1 MIDDNLLD
9 EISDQKFRTICEE
22 VIDEMNRL
30 PIPGAVVGVWYEG
43 QEQIAPLGLTNI
55 EHPLPVTADT
65 LFQIGSIT
73 KTYLATAVMRLVER
87 GQLVLDQ
94 PVHIYLPDLK
104 LADETAAA
112 NSWADATMRHLLT
125 HTGGWVGDY
134 FNDFGLGDEALAR
147 MVDQVAGLAQLTPL
161 GQVWSYNNAGF
172 YLAGR
177 VLEVVTGQT
186 FEQAMQQL
194 VLDPLGLTNSYFF
207 AHDLITHRFAVGH
220 KVVQGQP
227 KVARP
232 WAIGRAAHPAGGIV
246 SSMKD
251 LLAHGRFHLGDG
263 TTIDGQRLLSSDTL
277 RLMQTP
283 LLPATGS
290 DMTGLAWRVTDV
302 NGTRLIGHGGA
313 TNGQKALLRLVPD
326 AQFAVAVLTNSDDG
340 SILSQQIVNLA
351 TEQYL
356 GLSLPAAAPLTLPA
370 EQLAPYVGRY
380 ESAMTI
386 YELAPADGELILHT
400 TPKGGFPTPDAPP
413 PEPPP
418 PLRAALYD
426 EDRLIVLEE
435 PMKDARGEFLRDEN
449 GRITWLRLGGR
460 LQARQ

>member
-1 MIDDNLLD
+1 MIDNNLLHT
-9 EISDQKFRTICEE
+9 ITDQTFRTICEE
-22 VIDEMNRL
+22 ALNEMNRL

-43 QEQIAPLGLTNI
+43 REQIAPLGVTNI
-55 EHPLPVTADT
+55 EHPLPVTAAT

-73 KTYLATAVMRLVER
+73 KTYLATAVMRLAET
-87 GQLVLDQ
+87 GQLALDQ
-94 PVHIYLPDLK
+94 PIRTYLPDLK
-104 LADETAAA
+104 LADETAAVGV
-112 NSWADATMRHLLT
+112 TMRHLLT

-134 FNDFGLGDEALAR
+134 FNDFGLGDDALAR
-147 MVDQVAGLAQLTPL
+147 MVQQVAGLAQLTPL

-177 VLEVVTGQT
+177 VLELVTGQT

-194 VLDPLGLTNSYFF
+194 LLDPLGLTSSYFF

-220 KVVQGQP
+220 KVVAGQP

-251 LLAHGRFHLGDG
+251 LLAYGRFHLGTG
-263 TTIDGQRLLSSDTL
+263 TTADGHRLLSPDTL

-302 NGTRLIGHGGA
+302 NGRRLLGHGGA

-340 SILSQQIVNLA
+340 GILSQQLVNSA

-356 GLSLPAAAPLTLPA
+356 GLRLPAATPLARPA
-370 EQLAPYVGRY
+370 AQLAPYLGRY

-386 YELAPADGELILHT
+386 YELVLTDGQLILHT

-435 PMKDARGEFLRDEN
+435 PLKEARGEFLRDEN
-449 GRITWLRLGGR
+449 GRIAWLRLGGR
-460 LQARQ
+460 IQARHKS

>member
-1 MIDDNLLD
+1 MIDNSILD
-9 EISDQKFRTICEE
+9 EITDQKFRTICEE
-22 VIDEMNRL
+22 AINEMNRL

-43 QEQIAPLGLTNI
+43 REQIAPLGVTNI
-55 EHPLPVTADT
+55 EHPLPVTAAT

-73 KTYLATAVMRLVER
+73 KTYLATAVMRLVET
-87 GQLVLDQ
+87 GQLELDQ
-94 PVHIYLPDLK
+94 PIRIYLPDLK
-104 LADETAAA
+104 LADEMAAA
-112 NSWADATMRHLLT
+112 GVTMRHLLT

-134 FNDFGLGDEALAR
+134 FNDFGIGNDALAK
-147 MVDQVAGLAQLTPL
+147 MVAKVAELPQLTPL

-194 VLDPLGLTNSYFF
+194 LLDPFGLKNSFFF

-220 KVVQGQP
+220 KVVEGQP
-227 KVARP
+227 QVARP

-251 LLAHGRFHLGDG
+251 LLKYGRFHMDDG
-263 TTIDGQRLLSSDTL
+263 VTENGQRLLSPNTL

-283 LLPATGS
+283 LLPATGN

-313 TNGQKALLRLVPD
+313 TNGQKALLRLVPA

-340 SILSQQIVNLA
+340 GILTQQIVNAA
-351 TEQYL
+351 TEHYL
-356 GLSLPAAAPLTLPA
+356 GLRLPVAEPLDLPA
-370 EQLAPYVGRY
+370 EQLAPYLGRY
-380 ESAMTI
+380 EAAMTI
-386 YELAPADGELILHT
+386 YELALTNGQLSLHT
-400 TPKGGFPTPDAPP
+400 TLKGGFPTPDAPP

-426 EDRLIVLEE
+426 EDRLIVLDE
-435 PMKDARGEFLRDEN
+435 PMKEARGEFLRDEN

-460 LQARQ
+460 IQARQ

>member
-1 MIDDNLLD
+1 MIDKNMLD
-9 EISDQKFRTICEE
+9 TISDPTFRTICEE
-22 VIDEMNRL
+22 AINEMDRL
-30 PIPGAVVGVWYEG
+30 PIPGAVVGVWYED
-43 QEQIAPLGLTNI
+43 QAQIAPLGLTNI
-55 EHPLPVTADT
+55 EHPLPVTAAT

-73 KTYLATAVMRLVER
+73 KTYLATAVMRLVET
-87 GQLVLDQ
+87 GQLDLDQ
-94 PVHIYLPDLK
+94 AIRTYLPDLK
-104 LADETAAA
+104 LVDESAATGV
-112 NSWADATMRHLLT
+112 TMRHLLT

-134 FNDFGLGDEALAR
+134 FNDFGLGDDALAR
-147 MVDQVAGLAQLTPL
+147 MVDQVAGLDQLTPL

-177 VLEVVTGQT
+177 VLELVTGQT
-186 FEQAMQQL
+186 FEQAIQQL
-194 VLDPLGLTNSYFF
+194 VLDPLGLTSSYFF

-220 KVVQGQP
+220 KVVAGQP

-251 LLAHGRFHLGDG
+251 LLKYGRFHLGDG
-263 TTIDGQRLLSSDTL
+263 LTENGQRLLSPDAL

-283 LLPATGS
+283 LLPASGS

-313 TNGQKALLRLVPD
+313 TNGQKALLRLVPQ

-340 SILSQQIVNLA
+340 GILTQHLVNLA

-356 GLSLPAAAPLTLPA
+356 GLRLPAATPLALPA

-386 YELAPADGELILHT
+386 YELALSDGELILHT
-400 TPKGGFPTPDAPP
+400 TLKGGFPTPDAPP

-426 EDRLIVLEE
+426 EDRLIVLDE
-435 PMKDARGEFLRDEN
+435 PMKEARGEFLRDEN
-449 GRITWLRLGGR
+449 GRIAWLRLGGR

>member
-1 MIDDNLLD
+1 MIDDSLLD
-9 EISDQKFRTICEE
+9 TITDQTFRTLCEE
-22 VIDEMNRL
+22 AIAEMKRL

-43 QEQIAPLGLTNI
+43 REQIAPLGVTNI

-73 KTYLATAVMRLVER
+73 KTYLATAVMRLVET
-87 GQLVLDQ
+87 GQLDLDQ
-94 PVHIYLPDLK
+94 PIRVYLPDLK
-104 LADETAAA
+104 PAV
-112 NSWADATMRHLLT
+112 NSSAEATLRHLLT

-134 FNDFGLGDEALAR
+134 FNDFGLGDDALAR
-147 MVDQVAGLAQLTPL
+147 MVDQVAGLDQLTPL
-161 GQVWSYNNAGF
+161 GQLWSYNNAGF

-177 VLEVVTGQT
+177 VLERITGQS

-194 VLDPLGLTNSYFF
+194 VLDPLGLTSSYFF
-207 AHDLITHRFAVGH
+207 AHDLMTHRFAVGH
-220 KVVQGQP
+220 KVVAGQP

-251 LLAHGRFHLGDG
+251 LLAYGRFHLGNG
-263 TTIDGQRLLSSDTL
+263 TTADGHRLLSPDTL

-283 LLPATGS
+283 LLPASGS
-290 DMTGLAWRVTDV
+290 DMTGLAWRVTEV

-340 SILSQQIVNLA
+340 GILTQQIVNAA

-356 GLSLPAAAPLTLPA
+356 GLSLPAAEPLDLPA
-370 EQLAPYVGRY
+370 AQLAPYLGRY

-386 YELAPADGELILHT
+386 YELTLTEGELILHT
-400 TPKGGFPTPDAPP
+400 TLKGGFPTPDAPP

-426 EDRLIVLEE
+426 EDRLIVLDE
-435 PMKDARGEFLRDEN
+435 PMKEARGEFVRDEN